1 MANKFL
7 SAIKARYFSSST
19 DTAIELSTSS
29 DSYPKFKIDASGKLQ
44 WGNGSSD
51 TYVAIE
57 RQSASKIIVSTGLEA
72 KSITIN
78 NNYTFSNSDGSEGQV
93 IATYGNGVLHW
104 SSAASDALILQWIGL

>member
-19 DTAIELSTSS
+19 DTAIDLSTSS
-29 DSYPKFKIDASGKLQ
+29 DTHPKFKIDASGKLY
-44 WGNGSSD
+44 WGDGSGD
-51 TYVAIE
+51 ADITVE
-57 RQSASKIIVSTGLEA
+57 RQSASKILVSTGLEA
-72 KSITIN
+72 ESITIN

-104 SSAASDALILQWIGL
+104 SSAASDALILQWVGL